1 MFPGAGFR
9 VLSEAER
16 TAALYS
22 LLQHSTQVQIRFFM
36 TVLQQMA
43 GIDSMSALM
52 SPAVGSGGGGHGM
65 QAQMEAKLAGLR
77 SPVASRQSFGASNR
91 DSYGGGGGLENAHYL
106 NPDAVF
112 TSDAVGKANNN
123 KASNRTSAPGLLNPV
138 TPSWGAA
145 NSGLDQVLERG
156 PSPGAESN
164 MSGRSGGDSRPKST
178 DFSGHANVMPGSAS
192 YPKSPQGKNTSSRA
206 DDIGSLPLSPN
217 VTTGN
222 WASMVNTPA
231 VPMFGAVSQTG
242 SNLPSVND
250 HPAFSVPKLSDAPK
264 RRTSGKM
271 GPAGLSSPGSLGGG
285 FQGSAGAWSAQRS
298 PAPGVTDGG
307 FSNNF
312 GLGIGSGGASG
323 FNAIGSPSPSDLA
336 LQMSQLQLQQLQ
348 IQQLQQLQQLGVA
361 GAANGLGMGLGMPM
375 GLGMGMPGLPGGG
388 NVPYNGLGAGAGS
401 RNVSARSMGSASN
414 GGARRSPMLGGSG
427 FAGSAGAAKSP
438 SPVGRRESA
447 GTGGVGGVE
456 NEDVDIRVLEDVSQ
470 WLRTLRLHVSHCP
483 PAASLLAVG
492 C

>member
-1 MFPGAGFR
+1 
-9 VLSEAER
+9 
-16 TAALYS
+16 
-22 LLQHSTQVQIRFFM
+22 M

-52 SPAVGSGGGGHGM
+52 SPAVGGGGHGM

-91 DSYGGGGGLENAHYL
+91 DSFGGGSGLDGASYL
-106 NPDAVF
+106 NPDAAF
-112 TSDAVGKANNN
+112 NTDSSAAGKVKAN
-123 KASNRTSAPGLLNPV
+123 KASNRTSAPGLLNAV

-145 NSGLDQVLERG
+145 NSQLDQVLERG

-164 MSGRSGGDSRPKST
+164 LSGRSGGESRPKST
-178 DFSGHANVMPGSAS
+178 DFSGHANVAPGSAS
-192 YPKSPQGKNTSSRA
+192 YPKLPQGGSNANRA
-206 DDIGSLPLSPN
+206 DDLGSLPLSPN
-217 VTTGN
+217 VTSGN

-231 VPMFGAVSQTG
+231 VPMFGAVNNQTG
-242 SNLPSVND
+242 SNLSGIND

-298 PAPGVTDGG
+298 PAPGAGDGG
-307 FSNNF
+307 FNNY
-312 GLGIGSGGASG
+312 GLGLGSAGAGGYNG
-323 FNAIGSPSPSDLA
+323 IGSPSPSDLA

-361 GAANGLGMGLGMPM
+361 GAANGPGMGLGMPM
-375 GLGMGMPGLPGGG
+375 GLGMGLPGLPGSGG
-388 NVPYNGLGAGAGS
+388 AAAFNNLGAGAGS
-401 RNVSARSMGSASN
+401 RNVSGRSIGSASN
-414 GGARRSPMLGGSG
+414 GGARRSPMLSSGGG
-427 FAGSAGAAKSP
+427 FGANVGGVAKSP

-447 GTGGVGGVE
+447 GTGNAGGAE

-470 WLRTLRLHVSHCP
+470 WLRTLRLHVS
-483 PAASLLAVG
+483 L
-492 C
+492 